1 MNLHILNEKLE
12 EEKKKLVEISIE
24 DKLSLEENINKL
36 MAKSKSDEAY
46 LQEMEAELTKARETI
61 LKLEN
66 KLKKLQIKYD
76 EEVFS
81 KKWDKDN
88 FQRER
93 DEARIK

>member
-66 KLKKLQIKYD
+66 KLKKL
-76 EEVFS
+76 
-81 KKWDKDN
+81 
-88 FQRER
+88 
-93 DEARIK
+93 

>member
-1 MNLHILNEKLE
+1 MDLHILNEKLE

-46 LQEMEAELTKARETI
+46 LQEMEAELAKARETI

-66 KLKKLQIKYD
+66 KLKKL
-76 EEVFS
+76 
-81 KKWDKDN
+81 
-88 FQRER
+88 
-93 DEARIK
+93 